1 LFAKL
6 FTSTPEPDPRL
17 VIKACAAALAALLV
31 LEVPELVE
39 AVLLEEVVLVVEELA
54 PVPATLD
61 EVVETEVTIWINSK
75 H

>member
-1 LFAKL
+1 
-6 FTSTPEPDPRL
+6 

-39 AVLLEEVVLVVEELA
+39 VVVLEELVLVVDELV
-54 PVPATLD
+54 PVPTTFD
-61 EVVETEVTIWINSK
+61 EVEETEVTIWINSK